1 MVGPPPGACRTVGLW
16 LAVRH
21 TTTPCAA
28 TRLTYR
34 CAFLSGV
41 AQVFSKILQAR
52 TAQFEDC
59 PEQKLRNVLLEILN
73 RLPHNE
79 TLRKYV
85 AELLGLSMHILNTDN
100 EENSLICLRI
110 IFDLHKNYRPTLD
123 AYAQPFLDFVR
134 TLYTNF
140 KGMVAANFGANFVGV
155 GQQAAADPA
164 AAAAT
169 QQPGADQPAGQVPAA
184 AGAAPAQEMGF
195 GGLDGDKPKPGVLV
209 RSTDSFKVLI
219 ECPLIVMFLFQLYPK
234 YIQANIQVL
243 LPLMVASIDPLPGPA
258 SATVTPARATPAMQD
273 YVAAQV
279 KTVYFLSYLLRQFSE
294 IMRPHQEAIPKAV
307 VNLLRTCPGDA
318 IAIRKEL
325 LVATRHILATDFRTG
340 FFAQKDILLDEK
352 VLVGEG
358 RTALQTLRPFA
369 YHFLAELVHHVRL
382 ELKIPQLSKIIY
394 MFSLNV
400 HDPSL
405 SYSMQTTSIKLLLN
419 LIEGIIHRNDAE
431 GKGRVLLVRIM
442 DTIVNKFVTLKDRI
456 PKLLTTYKAHTER
469 SAAARAQAANSA
481 DANDG
486 GLKEINDCKVLIRTL
501 ILGLKTVVWSAS
513 NLRTAQPVP
522 NQAAPG
528 AAQTT
533 PAPQQQVRKG
543 LTKEECLL
551 ISRLLKGALKCFPIY
566 SAVPSST
573 PSEEKDML
581 DLFAQVFTVLEVR
594 NFQDIISVRMQTLF
608 DHMAENQAM
617 LTIPQHFLANA
628 NISKHF
634 AEILLNFLVERMEL
648 LGKISW
654 DRDAK
659 MASVLLRLFKIVF
672 ASVTL
677 FPDNEPV
684 LQPHLAKI
692 VTNSLKYA
700 TEMRDALNYLHLLRA
715 LFKSIATGKFE
726 LLYKEFTPLLQ
737 PLLQGFL
744 LLQMGPYKQA
754 MADLIV
760 ELCLSVPA
768 RPSSILPYLHLLM
781 RPVVC
786 ALHSSSEQLV
796 SLGLRTLEFWI
807 DNLQPDF
814 LEPLMNTVMPELML
828 AIWKHLRPSPY
839 IYGPV
844 ALRILG
850 KLGGRNRNCIRSPL
864 ELPCKENPE
873 NGLRLVLT
881 FEPGIHF
888 MLPVDEYLPL
898 ATAVFNSTEVHSFY
912 KKEALNLLRACL
924 APVLNVKTSSM
935 VGGSNEN
942 KGQFNGV
949 VAVEVADDEGRPA
962 TNTHPRSCD
971 NIFKTRSQHVTE
983 ISMARQILSSVFVAA
998 TDKDLEQLSLLF
1010 LRDLCHHFALLFCM
1024 GQGRPTH
1031 VMQPRSELP
1040 PTLFL
1045 DVIIQNLCSETEK
1058 LAEVAVQVLRKFA
1071 DTMVALG
1078 GEGCGRD
1085 GMNTPN
1091 FVFNELVDRL
1101 CHCLHE
1107 RGWAKKSGGCRGLLV
1122 LCERLPKP
1130 WLRIQ
1135 QAMMVKGL
1143 VFVITDLPPDLCAV
1157 TVSDATQTLTQIL
1170 TLCNSDIYYGQLC
1183 TRLPDEF
1190 TAEQLESLFT
1200 EKELN
1205 IIIAHN
1211 RSKIQGST
1219 IEAQRGAGTKAE
1231 KVRLI
1236 FPVLKSGNHTK
1247 PRYPAG
1253 SAGAGSQSGRSQ
1265 GLPPG
1270 RDSAHVGLNEV
1281 VFLLVS
1287 NLANSKPQVREVCQ
1301 ASLHKI
1307 AELHG
1312 KSVRELM
1319 SIRSC
1324 KEAFHRIVFSKTLL
1338 ALPPAAAMGVVN
1350 ALTFALS
1357 LRPHFLPVSAELVQL
1372 LKDAVSITED
1382 PASSS
1387 TKDAQSTPAQ
1397 QTADAAAGATTE
1409 KSTSEAAASE
1419 ADATA
1424 SEPAA
1429 AEKASDSTDDTA
1441 KPAAEP
1447 ASEPASTQASAD
1459 GAAAS
1464 TAAASSGA
1472 GSAQTTTTPSAKS
1485 GNSIVQTQLRRHCIE
1500 FLCAA
1505 MTYSDLHYRS
1515 AELQELR
1522 NHIIAMF
1529 FNSLQS
1535 RHPEIVGAAKNG
1547 LGMAIR
1553 QHKLPKE
1560 LLQTCLRPILANLAD
1575 YRKLCVTYL
1584 QGLARLLELLSN
1596 WFNVQ
1601 LGEKLLEH
1609 LKKWTEPDFAQK
1621 KIWRPGEELK
1631 IAAAI
1636 IELFH
1641 LLPTA
1646 ASKFLEPLV
1655 QLVIQLELL
1664 LPGTQHQNGMVSP
1677 YRAPLVKYVNRYA
1690 KESVEFFLT
1699 RLQHQQYRQLFQA
1712 MLRSDLAGP
1721 LRDELANS
1729 TEKIIS
1735 HTFAADAK
1743 LDAAQPQEQRM
1754 QFQGVLIVRTLA
1766 KSKPGW
1772 LGSNRKIFDQ
1782 LVAMWRSTERQQR
1795 LAQEEHLPIEQLKE
1809 SKLIVKCFLQYC
1821 AEDEQEINVLFD
1833 MLTIFSV
1840 RTLADFSFL
1849 KEFYKQAAAQ
1859 FSSSRKRDIM
1869 HRFLEIFGDTDVP
1882 HDTKVQALQLLII
1895 PMLDVSFQHKQGHEV
1910 LNVQASVSLRLSD
1923 AYASLEADK
1932 LKEKCTE
1939 AIKQALQTVVQQG
1952 AATNG
1957 AQQIELVSF
1966 NARSKTES
1974 ISFDLRGSNS
1984 EAQEALKRSL
1994 NVESTETGYG
2004 TLAALGT
2011 VLSVKYATPLA
2022 QSIVSQ
2028 LLDPPERRLQQYDE
2042 LLRSEL
2048 LQLAT
2053 LMIRYMPNQLVQHR
2067 KELIKFGWNHLKREE
2082 TSSKQ
2087 WAFVNVCRF
2096 FEAYQAPDKIILQ
2109 VYVALLRAC
2118 HAEAK
2123 SLVRQ
2128 ALDILTPA
2136 LPKRLPPGEHK
2147 YPIWIRYT
2155 KKILVEEGHS
2165 LPHLVHIWQMLVRHA
2180 DNPDFYASRAQF
2192 IPQMVNSL
2200 NRLGAGTSCPPEN
2213 RKLAIDLAE
2222 MMIKWENRRIQ
2233 EKEGKASGQQ
2243 QKRRG
2248 DASDGNAAKRAKPE
2262 EGGVYPASPLG
2273 SGSALSPAP
2282 MMARSGSQSTHS
2294 SGGDDEF
2301 KPSSAMVEMVVNFLI
2316 KVAFMSIDPLR
2327 DASGQQPYNA
2337 HAQALHPRCQDLIS
2351 QALKIWPEANVKLHY
2366 FEKLLQQSSD
2376 QPGTLAFGMRLFN
2389 IILEHQKNQFVV
2401 NNIKQIENILQPCI
2415 TSENDC
2421 IEDFCKFLA
2430 KVLGA
2435 FPFPCLHPGVQNV
2448 YNKIAELVDN
2458 SLKHQEKVSLY
2469 NSLTVLS
2476 TICKQH
2482 EQFLDKLAQQL
2493 VKVIQKLAK
2502 DSLSQQL
2509 TNKRDP
2515 QQDSERATSALIKS
2529 IRLLSMRIYALTDLK
2544 KPFLQHLLLII
2555 DKSTDVRL
2563 LMEITTIVGGWMK
2576 TRQGDPGA
2584 TVLNVKEKTNFVL
2597 KMATFENINS
2607 VPLQNAFLDI
2617 VHQLY
2622 NETPGGTSRSELLP
2636 KLERAFMI
2644 GLRSSE
2650 PPVRAKF
2657 FDLFN
2662 RSIVKNLYKRLLYI
2676 VQGQDWESL
2685 SDSFWLKQALD
2696 LLLAVLVQNRTLQI
2710 APGGARMP
2718 ALQVKEEDMRRGPGS
2733 SVNKTNADQVLTH
2746 HMQFLGGMKR
2756 LDLSCFLK
2764 PLRELAHRDPQI
2776 AYKLWVLAFPVVWM
2790 NLDLDEQKSLMKPM
2804 TNLLSKEYHQKQMS
2818 QPCNV
2823 IQALLEGVSHS
2834 RPPIKLPPELVRH
2847 LGKAYNAWH
2856 IAVPLLEGQM
2866 GLAQSGMEEK
2876 SADAL
2881 SDLYNQLSEE
2891 DAWCGLWKRRCA
2903 AEETKLGFVM
2913 QQLGHYQDAQKIY
2926 YNAMSTVHSN
2936 KMNENARLSK
2946 AEFDLWENQYIMCAK
2961 RLSQWDQ
2968 LTEFA
2973 RSVKHSELM
2982 SRSAMHV
2989 ELLHECLWRVPDW
3002 NGMKEVMSNSG
3013 LLDAHSPQ
3021 LKLYHMYVALQD
3033 NKLTEVE
3040 QLSGQAVQLVLKQW
3054 VSLPDT
3060 GIHTFM
3066 PLLEIFQQF
3075 VELQESAKILDEL
3088 NNSTR
3093 NTTLT
3098 EQGIC
3103 KIKNILSTWQER
3115 LPNKWDSV
3123 IVWDELLTWRRH
3135 VFTMIASAF
3144 HNLKDVLREQSPAL
3158 ATTGVNETA
3167 WSLNKMASI
3176 ARYQGAPEVCLV
3188 LLSNQDYHSLQP
3200 LTLNASFS
3208 RLREQALSF
3217 LQIPNEL
3224 QTGLNILNQVN
3235 IESFPPRQQAEI
3247 FILKG
3252 EFLRQLKGRD
3262 DAAFAAYSG
3271 GMSICAD
3278 FEDGWLAWGAFCDE
3292 MVDRLAKSDES
3303 SPQLKAGETPTSQ
3316 LQAWSKHAI
3325 VCFLQALRY
3334 GSEDARL
3341 KTPRIL
3347 WLLSN
3352 DTPEGPVMAAFEKY
3366 NEHVPPGVWLPWVP
3380 QLISGLRRPEQHLCK
3395 GVLLRLVKA
3404 FPQAVYYGLR
3414 SFIVSNS
3421 PVSVHVASRQRRAAL
3436 GVALSSREPATAQEL
3451 PPPVLPQHLKTAI
3464 EVMSELRRE
3473 RATIAS
3479 DLDVLLTS
3487 IARTMQTTPEERLY
3501 GAVCCTLTEMCM
3513 QYPPTKTDEVPE
3525 RVSIELERICRHH
3538 FPSQE
3543 PSAADHVRQRFLK
3556 DFSSTEDLTL
3566 TEVINRLRKWQN
3578 HLKGKVELLPATQ
3591 KLEKIS
3597 QSMADFQN
3605 TDVEMPGQYA
3615 SCQDPIPDQH
3625 VKLER
3630 LGMDVAIVRRGLL
3643 SQRRITF
3650 LGSDGREY
3658 HFVVDSTRTASDE
3671 ILQQLV
3677 SALNEMMDRHKETRR
3692 RCAQLQRSRTVPVD
3706 ADVRL
3711 VEDSPWNVSLLDVY
3725 EQHCERSN
3733 KDPAHVTN
3741 VWRERT
3747 LAAVMKGAS
3756 KDEFLDTKITTI
3768 KEICKSTVPDS
3779 VFSHYMYKT
3788 LPRFNALWSFKKH
3801 FTMQLALASSVTFL
3815 MSIKS
3820 WSLHDMLF
3828 SRQTGSII
3836 WTRFNPNYDSDGFLR
3851 GSEPIPFRLT
3861 RNLQFFLTSVGVEGG
3876 FTGTMCAVACALTRE
3891 RVHLQQYLTLLL
3903 RDELQAHQKDE
3914 EAIET
3919 AKTERRGRLGPSSR
3933 TYEPPR
3939 PAMNEKQA
3947 ADALQLSVQNVLHK
3961 LQTIAPAPVRPSR
3974 TLSVTPQSECDI
3986 LQESYTG
3993 CCCCL
3998 RRLSPTVAELKAV
4011 SEPWRNCNQLRGSNH
4026 WHESGRTHRH
4036 RHLRERLSHA
4046 SDVAP
4051 VVSDSLHSCAA
4062 GRCACRFALLRARCQ
4077 ACI

>member
-1 MVGPPPGACRTVGLW
+1 M
-16 LAVRH
+16 
-21 TTTPCAA
+21 
-28 TRLTYR
+28 
-34 CAFLSGV
+34 
-41 AQVFSKILQAR
+41 
-52 TAQFEDC
+52 
-59 PEQKLRNVLLEILN
+59 
-73 RLPHNE
+73 
-79 TLRKYV
+79 
-85 AELLGLSMHILNTDN
+85 
-100 EENSLICLRI
+100 
-110 IFDLHKNYRPTLD
+110 
-123 AYAQPFLDFVR
+123 
-134 TLYTNF
+134 
-140 KGMVAANFGANFVGV
+140 
-155 GQQAAADPA
+155 
-164 AAAAT
+164 
-169 QQPGADQPAGQVPAA
+169 
-184 AGAAPAQEMGF
+184 
-195 GGLDGDKPKPGVLV
+195 
-209 RSTDSFKVLI
+209 
-219 ECPLIVMFLFQLYPK
+219 
-234 YIQANIQVL
+234 
-243 LPLMVASIDPLPGPA
+243 
-258 SATVTPARATPAMQD
+258 
-273 YVAAQV
+273 
-279 KTVYFLSYLLRQFSE
+279 
-294 IMRPHQEAIPKAV
+294 
-307 VNLLRTCPGDA
+307 
-318 IAIRKEL
+318 
-325 LVATRHILATDFRTG
+325 
-340 FFAQKDILLDEK
+340 
-352 VLVGEG
+352 
-358 RTALQTLRPFA
+358 
-369 YHFLAELVHHVRL
+369 
-382 ELKIPQLSKIIY
+382 
-394 MFSLNV
+394 
-400 HDPSL
+400 
-405 SYSMQTTSIKLLLN
+405 
-419 LIEGIIHRNDAE
+419 
-431 GKGRVLLVRIM
+431 
-442 DTIVNKFVTLKDRI
+442 
-456 PKLLTTYKAHTER
+456 
-469 SAAARAQAANSA
+469 
-481 DANDG
+481 
-486 GLKEINDCKVLIRTL
+486 
-501 ILGLKTVVWSAS
+501 
-513 NLRTAQPVP
+513 
-522 NQAAPG
+522 
-528 AAQTT
+528 
-533 PAPQQQVRKG
+533 RKG

-608 DHMAENQAM
+608 DHMAQNQAM

-634 AEILLNFLVERMEL
+634 AEILLNFLVDRMEL
-648 LGKISW
+648 LGKINW

-692 VTNSLKYA
+692 VTNSLKFA

-744 LLQMGPYKQA
+744 LLQKGPYKQA
-754 MADLIV
+754 MTDLIV

-786 ALHSSSEQLV
+786 ALHSTSEQLV

-898 ATAVFNSTEVHSFY
+898 ATAVFNSADVSTFY

-924 APVLNVKTSSM
+924 APILNVKASQM
-935 VGGSNEN
+935 IGGANEN
-942 KGQFNGV
+942 KGQFQGV
-949 VAVEVADDEGRPA
+949 VAVEVASDEGRPQ
-962 TNTHPRSCD
+962 TGMHPRSCD

-983 ISMARQILSSVFVAA
+983 ISMARQILSAVFVAA

-1024 GQGRPTH
+1024 GQGRPSH
-1031 VMQPRSELP
+1031 VLQPRSELP

-1045 DVIIQNLCSETEK
+1045 DVIIDNLCSETEK

-1085 GMNTPN
+1085 GSKTPN
-1091 FVFNELVDRL
+1091 FVFGNSANGLVDRL

-1170 TLCNSDIYYGQLC
+1170 TLCNSDIYYGKLC
-1183 TRLPDEF
+1183 ARLPAVINQD
-1190 TAEQLESLFT
+1190 ALEKFT

-1205 IIIAHN
+1205 IMIQAN
-1211 RSKIQGST
+1211 RTRLQGS
-1219 IEAQRGAGTKAE
+1219 AVDVQRSGTKAA
-1231 KVRLI
+1231 KLRLLL
-1236 FPVLKSGNHTK
+1236 PLLQSGKFTQ
-1247 PRYPAG
+1247 PRYGKSEARQGPAHG
-1253 SAGAGSQSGRSQ
+1253 H
-1265 GLPPG
+1265 
-1270 RDSAHVGLNEV
+1270 DSAQVGLNEV

-1287 NLANSKPQVREVCQ
+1287 NLANPKQQVRDVCQ
-1301 ASLHKI
+1301 SSLRKI

-1324 KEAFHRIVFSKTLL
+1324 KDTFHRIVFSKTMS
-1338 ALPPAAAMGVVN
+1338 AMPPAAAMGVVN

-1357 LRPHFLPVSAELVQL
+1357 LRPHLLPVTEELVQM
-1372 LKDAVSITED
+1372 LKDAVSITEED
-1382 PASSS
+1382 PTS
-1387 TKDAQSTPAQ
+1387 TLSKELQ
-1397 QTADAAAGATTE
+1397 QG
-1409 KSTSEAAASE
+1409 
-1419 ADATA
+1419 
-1424 SEPAA
+1424 
-1429 AEKASDSTDDTA
+1429 
-1441 KPAAEP
+1441 
-1447 ASEPASTQASAD
+1447 SAN
-1459 GAAAS
+1459 S
-1464 TAAASSGA
+1464 TAEASSGA
-1472 GSAQTTTTPSAKS
+1472 SAGGSTLPSAGAAKGTS
-1485 GNSIVQTQLRRHCIE
+1485 TTNLQTQLRRHCIE

-1505 MTYSDLHYRS
+1505 MTYHDLHYHS
-1515 AELQELR
+1515 QKLQDLR

-1529 FNSLQS
+1529 FISLQS

-1560 LLQTCLRPILANLAD
+1560 LLQTCLRPILGNLAD
-1575 YRKLCVTYL
+1575 YRKLSVNYL

-1609 LKKWTEPDFAQK
+1609 LQKWTDPDFAQK

-1641 LLPTA
+1641 LLPSA
-1646 ASKFLEPLV
+1646 ASKFLEQLV
-1655 QLVIQLELL
+1655 KLVIQLELL
-1664 LPGTQHQNGMVSP
+1664 LPGTQHQNGMCSP
-1677 YRAPLVKYVNRYA
+1677 YRAPLVKYANRYA
-1690 KESVEFFLT
+1690 KESVDFFLGQL
-1699 RLQHQQYRQLFQA
+1699 RQQQYRQLFQA
-1712 MLRSDLAGP
+1712 MLRSELAGP
-1721 LRDELANS
+1721 LRDELAKS
-1729 TEKIIS
+1729 TEKVIAC
-1735 HTFAADAK
+1735 TFEST
-1743 LDAAQPQEQRM
+1743 LPQDDRQWM

-1766 KSKPGW
+1766 KHKPGW
-1772 LGSNRKIFDQ
+1772 LGANRPIFEQ
-1782 LVAMWRSTERQQR
+1782 LVSMWRSSDRQAR
-1795 LAQEEHLPIEQLKE
+1795 LSQEEHLPIEQLKE

-1821 AEDEQEINVLFD
+1821 TEDKQEINVLFD

-1840 RTLADFSFL
+1840 RTLADFTFL
-1849 KEFYKQAAAQ
+1849 KEFYKQVASRY
-1859 FSSSRKRDIM
+1859 SSSRKRDILN
-1869 HRFLEIFGDTDVP
+1869 RFLEIFKDMAVP

-1895 PMLDVSFQHKQGHEV
+1895 PMLEASFQQKQGHEV
-1910 LNVQASVSLRLSD
+1910 LNVQASVRLQLTAQD
-1923 AYASLEADK
+1923 PAPQPDTVKAA
-1932 LKEKCTE
+1932 CTD
-1939 AIKQALQTVVQQG
+1939 AIKKSLPASTSQATTPNV
-1952 AATNG
+1952 AN
-1957 AQQIELVSF
+1957 QIELVNFDTSTPG
-1966 NARSKTES
+1966 SVG
-1974 ISFDLRGSNS
+1974 FDLRGSNP
-1984 EAQEALKRSL
+1984 EVLEALKRSVDSSSSEPG
-1994 NVESTETGYG
+1994 NG
-2004 TLAALGT
+2004 TLS
-2011 VLSVKYATPLA
+2011 SVGSITSVTYMTPLA
-2022 QSIVSQ
+2022 QDIVSQ
-2028 LLDPPERRLQQYDE
+2028 LLDPPESRLGQYDE

-2053 LMIRYMPNQLVQHR
+2053 LMIRYMPTQLVQHR

-2222 MMIKWENRRIQ
+2222 MMIKWENRRISEQ
-2233 EKEGKASGQQ
+2233 ESKSKAGASL
-2243 QKRRG
+2243 KRSNN
-2248 DASDGNAAKRAKPE
+2248 ASDSDSAAKRARSE
-2262 EGGVYPASPLG
+2262 EGTSMYPRSPLTK
-2273 SGSALSPAP
+2273 GSALSPAP
-2282 MMARSGSQSTHS
+2282 QMARAGDAQQSSHS
-2294 SGGDDEF
+2294 AHGDDEF
-2301 KPSSAMVEMVVNFLI
+2301 KPNSAMVEMVVNFLI

-2327 DASGQQPYNA
+2327 DGLNNQPYNA
-2337 HAQALHPRCQDLIS
+2337 HATALHPRCQDLIN
-2351 QALKIWPEANVKLHY
+2351 QALKIWPTANVKLHY
-2366 FEKLLQQSSD
+2366 FEKLLQQSND
-2376 QPGTLAFGMRLFN
+2376 QPGTLAFGIRLFN
-2389 IILEHQKNQFVV
+2389 IILEHQKKSFVIS
-2401 NNIKQIENILQPCI
+2401 NIAQIENLLQPCI
-2415 TSENDC
+2415 SMENDC

-2430 KVLGA
+2430 KVLVA
-2435 FPFPCLHPGVQNV
+2435 FPLPCTNPGVANV
-2448 YNKIAELVDN
+2448 YQKIHDIIDS
-2458 SLKHQEKVSLY
+2458 SLRQQENVSLFH
-2469 NSLTVLS
+2469 SLTVLK

-2482 EQFLDKLAQQL
+2482 DQFLDKLAPQL

-2502 DSLSQQL
+2502 DSLSGQ
-2509 TNKRDP
+2509 TVASKRNEVSH
-2515 QQDSERATSALIKS
+2515 QDAALKTSALITS
-2529 IRLLSMRIYALTDLK
+2529 IRLLSVRVHALPDLK
-2544 KPFLQHLLLII
+2544 KPFLTNLLGII

-2584 TVLNVKEKTNFVL
+2584 TILNVKEKTNFVL
-2597 KMATFENINS
+2597 KMAAFENIPS

-2617 VHQLY
+2617 VHRLY

-2662 RSIVKNLYKRLLYI
+2662 RSIVKNLFKRLLYI

-2718 ALQVKEEDMRRGPGS
+2718 PLQVQEEDMRRGRDGPTG
-2733 SVNKTNADQVLTH
+2733 KTNADQVLTH
-2746 HMQFLGGMKR
+2746 HMQFLSGMKR

-2804 TNLLSKEYHQKQMS
+2804 TTLLSKEYHQKQMS
-2818 QPCNV
+2818 SPCNV

-2866 GLAQSGMEEK
+2866 GLAQTGMEEK

-2946 AEFDLWENQYIMCAK
+2946 AEFDLWEDQYIMCAK
-2961 RLSQWDQ
+2961 RLCQWDQ

-2982 SRSAMHV
+2982 SRSALHV
-2989 ELLHECLWRVPDW
+2989 GLLHECLWRVPDW
-3002 NGMKEVMSNSG
+3002 NGMKDVMNSAG
-3013 LLDAHSPQ
+3013 VLDSQSPQ

-3088 NNSTR
+3088 NTSTR

-3115 LPNKWDSV
+3115 LPNQWDSV

-3135 VFTMIASAF
+3135 VFTIIASAF
-3144 HNLKDVLREQSPAL
+3144 QNLKDVLRDQSPAL

-3235 IESFPPRQQAEI
+3235 IESFPRRQQAEI

-3262 DAAFAAYSG
+3262 EAAFAAYSG

-3278 FEDGWLAWGAFCDE
+3278 FEEGWLSWGAFCDE
-3292 MVDRLAKSDES
+3292 MVDRLTKSDES
-3303 SPQLKAGETPTSQ
+3303 SPNLRPGETQ
-3316 LQAWSKHAI
+3316 AAALQTWSKHGI

-3341 KTPRIL
+3341 KTPRVL

-3352 DTPEGPVMAAFEKY
+3352 DQPDGPVMAAFEKY

-3421 PVSVHVASRQRRAAL
+3421 PVSVHAASRQRRAAL
-3436 GVALSSREPATAQEL
+3436 GVALSSRESSTAAKEVAPPKL
-3451 PPPVLPQHLKTAI
+3451 PLHLKTAI

-3525 RVSIELERICRHH
+3525 RVSIELERICRQH

-3650 LGSDGREY
+3650 LGSDGHDY

-3815 MSIKS
+3815 MSMKS

-3836 WTRFNPNYDSDGFLR
+3836 WTRFNPNYDADGVLR
-3851 GSEPIPFRLT
+3851 GAEPIPFRLT

-3903 RDELQAHQKDE
+3903 RDELAAHQKHE
-3914 EAIET
+3914 ESVEADK
-3919 AKTERRGRLGPSSR
+3919 AERRSRLGSSAR
-3933 TYEPPR
+3933 AYEPPKG
-3939 PAMNEKQA
+3939 PMNPKQA
-3947 ADALQLSVQNVLHK
+3947 ADALQLSVDNVLHK
-3961 LQTIAPAPVRPSR
+3961 LQTIAPAPVRTEFSCR
-3974 TLSVTPQSECDI
+3974 
-3986 LQESYTG
+3986 
-3993 CCCCL
+3993 CL
-3998 RRLSPTVAELKAV
+3998 HGL
-4011 SEPWRNCNQLRGSNH
+4011 
-4026 WHESGRTHRH
+4026 
-4036 RHLRERLSHA
+4036 
-4046 SDVAP
+4046 
-4051 VVSDSLHSCAA
+4051 
-4062 GRCACRFALLRARCQ
+4062 
-4077 ACI
+4077 I

>member
-1 MVGPPPGACRTVGLW
+1 M
-16 LAVRH
+16 
-21 TTTPCAA
+21 
-28 TRLTYR
+28 
-34 CAFLSGV
+34 
-41 AQVFSKILQAR
+41 
-52 TAQFEDC
+52 
-59 PEQKLRNVLLEILN
+59 
-73 RLPHNE
+73 
-79 TLRKYV
+79 
-85 AELLGLSMHILNTDN
+85 
-100 EENSLICLRI
+100 
-110 IFDLHKNYRPTLD
+110 
-123 AYAQPFLDFVR
+123 
-134 TLYTNF
+134 
-140 KGMVAANFGANFVGV
+140 
-155 GQQAAADPA
+155 
-164 AAAAT
+164 
-169 QQPGADQPAGQVPAA
+169 
-184 AGAAPAQEMGF
+184 
-195 GGLDGDKPKPGVLV
+195 
-209 RSTDSFKVLI
+209 
-219 ECPLIVMFLFQLYPK
+219 
-234 YIQANIQVL
+234 
-243 LPLMVASIDPLPGPA
+243 
-258 SATVTPARATPAMQD
+258 
-273 YVAAQV
+273 
-279 KTVYFLSYLLRQFSE
+279 
-294 IMRPHQEAIPKAV
+294 
-307 VNLLRTCPGDA
+307 
-318 IAIRKEL
+318 
-325 LVATRHILATDFRTG
+325 
-340 FFAQKDILLDEK
+340 
-352 VLVGEG
+352 
-358 RTALQTLRPFA
+358 
-369 YHFLAELVHHVRL
+369 
-382 ELKIPQLSKIIY
+382 
-394 MFSLNV
+394 
-400 HDPSL
+400 
-405 SYSMQTTSIKLLLN
+405 
-419 LIEGIIHRNDAE
+419 
-431 GKGRVLLVRIM
+431 
-442 DTIVNKFVTLKDRI
+442 
-456 PKLLTTYKAHTER
+456 
-469 SAAARAQAANSA
+469 
-481 DANDG
+481 
-486 GLKEINDCKVLIRTL
+486 KEINDCKVLIRTL

-513 NLRTAQPVP
+513 NLRTAQPP
-522 NQAAPG
+522 AAGQAESAPP
-528 AAQTT
+528 AQL
-533 PAPQQQVRKG
+533 QVRKG

-566 SAVPSST
+566 SADPSST

-634 AEILLNFLVERMEL
+634 AEILLNFLVDRMEL

-924 APVLNVKTSSM
+924 APVLNVKTSAM
-935 VGGSNEN
+935 VGGGNEN
-942 KGQFNGV
+942 KGQFHGV

-1085 GMNTPN
+1085 GTNTPN

-1135 QAMMVKGL
+1135 QGMMVKGL
-1143 VFVITDLPPDLCAV
+1143 VFVITDLAPDLCAV

-1183 TRLPDEF
+1183 GKFPDEIS
-1190 TAEQLESLFT
+1190 AENLESLFT

-1205 IIIAHN
+1205 IMIAHN

-1219 IEAQRGAGTKAE
+1219 IEAQRAGTKAD
-1231 KVRLI
+1231 KIRLI
-1236 FPVLKSGNHTK
+1236 LPVLKSGKYTQ
-1247 PRYPAG
+1247 PRYTASSSG
-1253 SAGAGSQSGRSQ
+1253 SGMQSTRSQ

-1287 NLANSKPQVREVCQ
+1287 NLANPKPQVREVCQ

-1319 SIRSC
+1319 SMRSC
-1324 KEAFHRIVFSKTLL
+1324 KEAFHRIVFSKMLPTM
-1338 ALPPAAAMGVVN
+1338 PPAAAMGVVN

-1357 LRPHFLPVSAELVQL
+1357 LRPYFLPVSAELVQL

-1382 PASSS
+1382 PASAAS
-1387 TKDAQSTPAQ
+1387 KDAP
-1397 QTADAAAGATTE
+1397 QTAEKPGEPPAEKPADKPADKAAADKAAGA
-1409 KSTSEAAASE
+1409 
-1419 ADATA
+1419 
-1424 SEPAA
+1424 P
-1429 AEKASDSTDDTA
+1429 
-1441 KPAAEP
+1441 
-1447 ASEPASTQASAD
+1447 
-1459 GAAAS
+1459 
-1464 TAAASSGA
+1464 A
-1472 GSAQTTTTPSAKS
+1472 GSAAAPTATPAKG
-1485 GNSIVQTQLRRHCIE
+1485 GNSAVQTQLRRHCIE

-1515 AELQELR
+1515 DELQELR

-1575 YRKLCVTYL
+1575 YRKLSVTYL

-1609 LKKWTEPDFAQK
+1609 LKKWTESDFSQK

-1641 LLPTA
+1641 LLPAA

-1690 KESVEFFLT
+1690 EESVEFFLT
-1699 RLQHQQYRQLFQA
+1699 RLQNQQYRQLFQA

-1721 LRDELANS
+1721 LRDELAKS
-1729 TEKIIS
+1729 TEKIIQ
-1735 HTFAADAK
+1735 HTFAADAN
-1743 LDAAQPQEQRM
+1743 LDPAQPQEQRM

-1766 KSKPGW
+1766 KAKKGW
-1772 LGSNRKIFDQ
+1772 LGANRQIFDQ
-1782 LVAMWRSTERQQR
+1782 LVLMWRSAERQQR
-1795 LAQEEHLPIEQLKE
+1795 LTQEEHLPIEQLKE
-1809 SKLIVKCFLQYC
+1809 SKLIVKCLLQYC
-1821 AEDEQEINVLFD
+1821 AEDEKEINVLFD

-1840 RTLADFSFL
+1840 RTLADFTFL
-1849 KEFYKQAAAQ
+1849 KEFYKQAANQ
-1859 FSSSRKRDIM
+1859 FPSCRKRDILN
-1869 HRFLEIFGDTDVP
+1869 RFLEIFGDAAVP

-1895 PMLDVSFQHKQGHEV
+1895 PMLDFSFQHKQGHEV
-1910 LNVQASVSLRLSD
+1910 LNVQASVKLQLSEED
-1923 AYASLEADK
+1923 GKLEADK
-1932 LKEKCTE
+1932 LKEKCTN
-1939 AIKQALQTVVQQG
+1939 AIKQAHRTGGEQNESGSTP
-1952 AATNG
+1952 A
-1957 AQQIELVSF
+1957 IELVGF
-1966 NARSKTES
+1966 DARSKQPGVV
-1974 ISFDLRGSNS
+1974 SFDLRGSTS
-1984 EAQEALKRSL
+1984 ESQAALKSS
-1994 NVESTETGYG
+1994 VDAESKTAGHG
-2004 TLAALGT
+2004 ALAAMGT
-2011 VLSVKYATPLA
+2011 VLDVTYSTPLA
-2022 QSIVSQ
+2022 QSIVNQ
-2028 LLDPPERRLQQYDE
+2028 LLDPPESRLQQYDE

-2233 EKEGKASGQQ
+2233 EKEGKLSGQQ
-2243 QKRRG
+2243 KRHG
-2248 DASDGNAAKRAKPE
+2248 DGHSEGNAAKRARAE
-2262 EGGVYPASPLG
+2262 EGGVYPGSPLG
-2273 SGSALSPAP
+2273 SGSNLSPAP
-2282 MMARSGSQSTHS
+2282 MMARGAAQSSHS
-2294 SGGDDEF
+2294 SSGDDQF

-2366 FEKLLQQSSD
+2366 FEKLLQQSND

-2401 NNIKQIENILQPCI
+2401 NNIAQIENILGPCLA
-2415 TSENDC
+2415 SENECC

-2430 KVLGA
+2430 KVLQS
-2435 FPFPCLHPGVQNV
+2435 FPLPCLRPDVQNV
-2448 YNKIAELVDN
+2448 YNKIGELVDG
-2458 SLKHQEKVSLY
+2458 SLKHMEKVALY
-2469 NSLTVLS
+2469 NSLTVLT
-2476 TICKQH
+2476 TICKH
-2482 EQFLDKLAQQL
+2482 HDRFLDKLAPQL
-2493 VKVIQKLAK
+2493 VKVVHKLAK
-2502 DSLSQQL
+2502 DSLAAQQLAKNRESQQE
-2509 TNKRDP
+2509 T
-2515 QQDSERATSALIKS
+2515 ERATAALIKS
-2529 IRLLSMRIYALTDLK
+2529 IRLLSIRIYALNDLK
-2544 KPFLQHLLLII
+2544 KPFLQHMSTLI

-2576 TRQGDPGA
+2576 TRPGDPGA
-2584 TVLNVKEKTNFVL
+2584 NVLNVKEKTNFVL
-2597 KMATFENINS
+2597 KMAAFETINS

-2617 VHQLY
+2617 VHRLY

-2718 ALQVKEEDMRRGPGS
+2718 PLQVKEEDMRRGPEGS
-2733 SVNKTNADQVLTH
+2733 TASKTNADQVLTH

-2764 PLRELAHRDPQI
+2764 PLRELAHRDPHI

-2804 TNLLSKEYHQKQMS
+2804 TNLLSREYHQKQQN

-3002 NGMKEVMSNSG
+3002 AGMKEVMNTSG
-3013 LLDAHSPQ
+3013 LLDAQSAQ
-3021 LKLYHMYVALQD
+3021 LKLYHMYVALQE

-3103 KIKNILSTWQER
+3103 KIRNILSTWQER

-3252 EFLRQLKGRD
+3252 EFMRQLKGRD

-3292 MVDRLAKSDES
+3292 MVDRYAKSDDS
-3303 SPQLKAGETPTSQ
+3303 SPQPKAEEAQSSQ
-3316 LQAWSKHAI
+3316 LQTWSKHAI

-3352 DTPEGPVMAAFEKY
+3352 DTPDGPVMAAFEKY

-3404 FPQAVYYGLR
+3404 YPQAVYYGLR

-3421 PVSVHVASRQRRAAL
+3421 PVSVHAASRQRRAAL
-3436 GVALSSREPATAQEL
+3436 GVALSSRDPAAAAPKEA
-3451 PPPVLPQHLKTAI
+3451 PVLPQHLKTAI

-3525 RVSIELERICRHH
+3525 RVSIELERICRQH
-3538 FPSQE
+3538 FPLQE

-3578 HLKGKVELLPATQ
+3578 HLKGKVDMLPATQ

-3650 LGSDGREY
+3650 LASDGREY

-3836 WTRFNPNYDSDGFLR
+3836 WTRFNPNYDADGFLR
-3851 GSEPIPFRLT
+3851 GAEPIPFRLT

-3903 RDELQAHQKDE
+3903 RDELQAHQKAE
-3914 EAIET
+3914 EAIEA
-3919 AKTERRGRLGPSSR
+3919 AKTERRGRLGPSNR

-3961 LQTIAPAPVRPSR
+3961 LQTIAPAPSSKPSGGR
-3974 TLSVTPQSECDI
+3974 GGTAINSEARI
-3986 LQESYTG
+3986 TG
-3993 CCCCL
+3993 MK
-3998 RRLSPTVAELKAV
+3998 VAELIATATSV
-4011 SEPWRNCNQLRGSNH
+4011 NVCLQPPTWHPW
-4026 WHESGRTHRH
+4026 
-4036 RHLRERLSHA
+4036 
-4046 SDVAP
+4046 
-4051 VVSDSLHSCAA
+4051 
-4062 GRCACRFALLRARCQ
+4062 F
-4077 ACI
+4077 